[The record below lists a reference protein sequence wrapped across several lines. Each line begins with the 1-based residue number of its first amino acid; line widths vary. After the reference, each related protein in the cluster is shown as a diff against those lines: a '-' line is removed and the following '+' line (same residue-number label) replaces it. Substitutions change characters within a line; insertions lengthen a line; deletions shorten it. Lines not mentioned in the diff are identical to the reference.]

1 MPLQNRVT
9 PFGEIV
15 ATPERGTLFGIRG
28 GRIHDP
34 VTRTLLKRRFT
45 SRRWICCELQ
55 FKGRKHEVFGHG
67 YTALFFLDEAT
78 AFAAGHRPCFEC
90 RRADALRFREAFAR
104 GNGLKSLP
112 LADEMDLRLHA
123 ERRSPRISIGDWRS
137 LPDGAM
143 VARAGEPCLV
153 LGGELLG
160 WSPGGYLPPPRAN
173 RSSLR
178 LLTPQA
184 IVAALRAGYG
194 ARLHPSALELRAGAL
209 DVKDLR

>member
-104 GNGLKSLP
+104 GNGLTSLP

-123 ERRSPRISIGDWRS
+123 ERLAPSVREADRSR

-143 VARAGEPCLV
+143 VAREGKPCLV
-153 LGGELLG
+153 LGGELLV
-160 WSPGGYLPPPRAN
+160 WTHSGYLPLTDKRKPP
-173 RSSLR
+173 LL
-178 LLTPQA
+178 LLTPPST
-184 IVAALRAGYG
+184 VAALGAGFR
-194 ARLHPSALELRAGAL
+194 ARLHPTAVGLTEPRAGP
-209 DVKDLR
+209 RGR